1 MNGVISPMKTEIFID
16 RWCGKRLSQLL
27 ALFVAIAV
35 IPSMVFA
42 EDEDHINGR
51 DKVHD
56 PTGAWLITAGNQQF
70 TLITFHRGGTV
81 TENIQGE
88 SAFDPASVNPPTPP
102 GNIQT
107 SPQHGV
113 WQKTGWKTF
122 AATLVAVQAG
132 NDAEHFISIFFRFD
146 KLQYTGKLS
155 ESGDQMDLTLLITFY
170 DVDGNRIEPKNGFEV
185 NFKGVRVP
193 LEILPHTAT
202 TLPVPVVSPTPAAP

>member
-1 MNGVISPMKTEIFID
+1 MLFFPKLNN
-16 RWCGKRLSQLL
+16 RNCGKMLTVTSVLLL
-27 ALFVAIAV
+27 ALASAA
-35 IPSMVFA
+35 PLLKA
-42 EDEDHINGR
+42 QDWDQINGR

-56 PTGAWLITAGNQQF
+56 PTGAWLLTAGGDQF

-81 TENIQGE
+81 TQDVQGE

-122 AATLVAVQAG
+122 AATLVAIQAG
-132 NDAEHFISIFFRFD
+132 NDAEHFISTFFRFD
-146 KLQYTGKLS
+146 KAQYTGKLS
-155 ESGDQMDLTLLITFY
+155 ESGDQIDLTLVFSAY
-170 DVDGNRIEPKNGFEV
+170 DVNGNQIIAPTPPL

-193 LEILPHTAT
+193 LEILPHTGT

>member
-1 MNGVISPMKTEIFID
+1 MPSFSTLDD
-16 RWCGKRLSQLL
+16 RSGGKRLLWSLALLL
-27 ALFVAIAV
+27 ALTSAA
-35 IPSMVFA
+35 PLLKA
-42 EDEDHINGR
+42 QDWDQINGR

-70 TLITFHRGGTV
+70 NLITFQRGGTV
-81 TENIQGE
+81 IEDIQGE

-102 GNIQT
+102 GDIIT

-122 AATLVAVQAG
+122 AATLVAIQAE
-132 NDAEHFISIFFRFD
+132 NDAEHFIAKFFRFD
-146 KLQYTGKLS
+146 KLQFTGKLS

-193 LEILPHTAT
+193 LEILPNSSDR
-202 TLPVPVVSPTPAAP
+202 LPVPVISPTPAAPK